1 MRQRF
6 FLIDI
11 HRLNA
16 KDLPRRNLLSLRA
29 RFAQRDWA
37 TVGEDLRALAVDP
50 ETDANLADLFK
61 ELLRHEVMRSKDV
74 APEVK
79 ARFREMAKEG
89 DLENMGSFL
98 DTALFES
105 RQQGLQQGLEQ
116 GREEGREQGLEQG
129 RGEFLER
136 QRAML
141 LRQAARKFGA
151 GTAASLEAV
160 LTGIDDPRR
169 LDEIGDRLIDSASG
183 DELLSCVSG
192 SAERH

>member
-1 MRQRF
+1 M
-6 FLIDI
+6 
-11 HRLNA
+11 
-16 KDLPRRNLLSLRA
+16 
-29 RFAQRDWA
+29 
-37 TVGEDLRALAVDP
+37 
-50 ETDANLADLFK
+50 LFK
-61 ELLRHEVMRSKDV
+61 ELLRHEVMRSRDV

-79 ARFREMAKEG
+79 ARFRELAKEG

-105 RQQGLQQGLEQ
+105 RQQGLEQ
-116 GREEGREQGLEQG
+116 GREEV

-141 LRQAARKFGA
+141 LRQAARKFGT

-160 LTGIDDPRR
+160 LTGLDDPRR

>member
-1 MRQRF
+1 MRW
-6 FLIDI
+6 
-11 HRLNA
+11 RLT
-16 KDLPRRNLLSLRA
+16 RRRTRTL
-29 RFAQRDWA
+29 
-37 TVGEDLRALAVDP
+37 
-50 ETDANLADLFK
+50 LFK
-61 ELLRHEVMRSKDV
+61 ELLRHEVMRSRDV

-79 ARFREMAKEG
+79 ARFRELAKEG

-105 RQQGLQQGLEQ
+105 RQQGLEQ
-116 GREEGREQGLEQG
+116 GREQGLQQG
-129 RGEFLER
+129 REEVRGEFLER

-141 LRQAARKFGA
+141 LRQAARKFGT
-151 GTAASLEAV
+151 GTAANLEAV